1 MLKYSTTFNPYS
13 YSVRYSFLS
22 ITKKNEES
30 ELMNHIRLNYD
41 IVINRHM
48 QITKSQ
54 RIEAINAKIL
64 HTESPQKTH
73 CLFRAVASDLSTQ

>member
-1 MLKYSTTFNPYS
+1 
-13 YSVRYSFLS
+13 
-22 ITKKNEES
+22 
-30 ELMNHIRLNYD
+30 MNHIRLNYD